1 MGRIHQLSSQ
11 LSNMIAAGEVV
22 GRPASAVKELLE
34 NAVDAGADR
43 IHLIVKD
50 SGRTLIQ
57 VIDNGCGMSEEDALL
72 CFERHATSKIA
83 TPEDLERISTFGF
96 RGEALASI
104 AAIAQVDLKTR
115 REEDEVGVHV
125 TVEGGELKG
134 KQSENCPK
142 GTSIEVR
149 NIFYNTPARRKF
161 LKSDGIEFKHI
172 AEEFT
177 RVSITRT
184 DIEFTLTHNG
194 KDCLVLKKTQGQK
207 FRILDLLGSGVVG
220 DVVDLQA
227 KTRQVDITGYIGR
240 PQSAKKTLGNQYL
253 FVNGRFFKSA
263 YLHKAIMNAYSEM
276 TPDGLTP
283 SYFIFLTVD
292 PQTLDVN
299 ISPTKTEVKFEND
312 SLIFQTLYACVRET
326 LGKNGF
332 GEMIDFDAAGALDLP
347 QLSREDTSF
356 RPSEISAG
364 IDFNSDYNPFDTP
377 SEAAREPGSAH
388 NGSYPGSHL
397 FEKRQDYGILFEKDT
412 AAAPQPR
419 AEQFLVGK
427 KYICTPMD
435 AGFMVTNVRR
445 AQVRILYEE
454 MLEALKGSANVCQTA
469 LFPVQ
474 VQIGTACIPL
484 IEENSE
490 FLSRLGFD
498 ITVFGSDTI
507 VVAGVPQGYDF
518 DEKSIQKAVA
528 DLLQILEEE
537 KHSLPEIMQANV
549 AKKLSEAGIPQNSA
563 ITSASAAQTLLNR
576 LFTCRNSELTPS
588 GKRISKLITIE
599 DLDKLF

>member
-1 MGRIHQLSSQ
+1 MGNIQRLSSQ

-22 GRPASAVKELLE
+22 GRPSSVVKELLE
-34 NAVDAGADR
+34 NAVDAGAGR
-43 IHLIVKD
+43 IQLFVKD

-57 VIDNGCGMSEEDALL
+57 VIDNGCGMNEEDALL

-83 TPEDLERISTFGF
+83 DPEDLEKIHTFGF

-115 REEDEVGVHV
+115 RDEDEVGMHI
-125 TVEGGELKG
+125 TIEGGELKG
-134 KQSENCPK
+134 RRAENCPK

-161 LKSDGIEFKHI
+161 LKSDSIEFKHI
-172 AEEFT
+172 VEEFT
-177 RVSITRT
+177 RVSLTRT
-184 DIEFTLTHNG
+184 DIEFTLNHNG
-194 KDCLVLKKTQGQK
+194 KDVLILKKSKGQK
-207 FRILDLLGSGVVG
+207 FRILDLLGNGVVG
-220 DVVDLQA
+220 EIVDISA
-227 KTRQVDITGYIGR
+227 KTRQVDISGYIGR

-263 YLHKAIMNAYSEM
+263 YLHKAIMNAYAEM

-292 PQTLDVN
+292 PQSLDVN

-347 QLSREDTSF
+347 QINDYAPVF

-364 IDFNSDYNPFDTP
+364 IDFNSNYNPFDTP
-377 SEAAREPGSAH
+377 SKASGWIDKKQNYGA
-388 NGSYPGSHL
+388 L
-397 FEKRQDYGILFEKDT
+397 FEKEDVQTPNPDGH
-412 AAAPQPR
+412 
-419 AEQFLVGK
+419 FLLGK
-427 KYICTPMD
+427 KYICTPLPT
-435 AGFMVTNVRR
+435 GIMVTNISR
-445 AQVRILYEE
+445 AQVRILYED
-454 MLEALKGSANVCQTA
+454 MLEALKGNKNVCQTA
-469 LFPVQ
+469 LFPIQ
-474 VQIGTACIPL
+474 VQIGAAYTNI
-484 IEENSE
+484 IEENSDL
-490 FLSRLGFD
+490 LSKLGFD
-498 ITVFGSDTI
+498 ITVFGNDTI

-518 DEKSIQKAVA
+518 DEKSVQDTVA
-528 DLLQILEEE
+528 SLLQILVEE
-537 KHSLPEIMQANV
+537 KHSLPEIMQANI
-549 AKKLSEAGIPQNSA
+549 AKKLSESGCSKNTGINSVV
-563 ITSASAAQTLLNR
+563 AAQSLLDR
-576 LFTCRNSELTPS
+576 LFACKNSELTPS

-599 DLDKLF
+599 ELEKQF

>member
-1 MGRIHQLSSQ
+1 MGNIQRLSSQ

-22 GRPASAVKELLE
+22 GRPSSVVKELLE
-34 NAVDAGADR
+34 NAVDAGAGR
-43 IHLIVKD
+43 IQLFVKD

-57 VIDNGCGMSEEDALL
+57 VIDNGCGMNEEDALL

-83 TPEDLERISTFGF
+83 DPEDLEKIHTFGF

-115 REEDEVGVHV
+115 RDEDEVGMHI
-125 TVEGGELKG
+125 TIEGGELKG
-134 KQSENCPK
+134 RRAENCPK

-161 LKSDGIEFKHI
+161 LKSDSIEFKHI
-172 AEEFT
+172 VEEFT
-177 RVSITRT
+177 RVSLTRT
-184 DIEFTLTHNG
+184 DIEFTLNHNG
-194 KDCLVLKKTQGQK
+194 KDVLILKKSKGQK
-207 FRILDLLGSGVVG
+207 FRILDLLGNGVVG
-220 DVVDLQA
+220 EIVDISA
-227 KTRQVDITGYIGR
+227 KTRQVDISGYIGR

-263 YLHKAIMNAYSEM
+263 YLHKAIMNAYAEM

-292 PQTLDVN
+292 PQSLDVN

-347 QLSREDTSF
+347 QINDYAPVF

-364 IDFNSDYNPFDTP
+364 IDFNSNYNPFDTP
-377 SEAAREPGSAH
+377 SKASGWIDKKQNYGA
-388 NGSYPGSHL
+388 L
-397 FEKRQDYGILFEKDT
+397 FEKEDVQ
-412 AAAPQPR
+412 APNPDGH
-419 AEQFLVGK
+419 FLLGK
-427 KYICTPMD
+427 KYICTPLPT
-435 AGFMVTNVRR
+435 GIMVTNISR
-445 AQVRILYEE
+445 AQVRILYED
-454 MLEALKGSANVCQTA
+454 MLEALKGNKNVCQTA
-469 LFPVQ
+469 LFPIQ
-474 VQIGTACIPL
+474 VQIGAAYTNI
-484 IEENSE
+484 IEENSDL
-490 FLSRLGFD
+490 LSKLGFD
-498 ITVFGSDTI
+498 ITVFGNDTI

-518 DEKSIQKAVA
+518 DEKSVQDTVA
-528 DLLQILEEE
+528 SLLQILVEE
-537 KHSLPEIMQANV
+537 KHSLPEIMQANI
-549 AKKLSEAGIPQNSA
+549 AKKLSESGCSKNTGINSVV
-563 ITSASAAQTLLNR
+563 AAQSLLDR
-576 LFTCRNSELTPS
+576 LFACKNSELTPS

-599 DLDKLF
+599 ELEKQF

>member
-1 MGRIHQLSSQ
+1 MGNIQRLSSQ

-22 GRPASAVKELLE
+22 GRPSSVVKELLE
-34 NAVDAGADR
+34 NAVDAGAGR
-43 IHLIVKD
+43 IQLFVKD

-57 VIDNGCGMSEEDALL
+57 VIDNGCGMNEEDALL

-83 TPEDLERISTFGF
+83 DPEDLEKIHTFGF

-115 REEDEVGVHV
+115 RDEDEVGMHI
-125 TVEGGELKG
+125 TIEGGELKG
-134 KQSENCPK
+134 RRAENCPK

-161 LKSDGIEFKHI
+161 LKSDSIEFKHI
-172 AEEFT
+172 VEEFT
-177 RVSITRT
+177 RVSLTRT
-184 DIEFTLTHNG
+184 DIEFTLNHNG
-194 KDCLVLKKTQGQK
+194 KDVLILKKSKGQK
-207 FRILDLLGSGVVG
+207 FRILDLLGNGVVG
-220 DVVDLQA
+220 EIVDISA
-227 KTRQVDITGYIGR
+227 KTRQVDISGYIGR

-263 YLHKAIMNAYSEM
+263 YLHKAIMNAYAEM

-292 PQTLDVN
+292 PQSLDVN

-347 QLSREDTSF
+347 QINDYAPVF

-364 IDFNSDYNPFDTP
+364 IDFNSNYNPFDTP
-377 SEAAREPGSAH
+377 NKTSEWVDKKQNYGA
-388 NGSYPGSHL
+388 L
-397 FEKRQDYGILFEKDT
+397 FEKEDVQTPNPDGH
-412 AAAPQPR
+412 
-419 AEQFLVGK
+419 FLLGK
-427 KYICTPMD
+427 KYICTPLPT
-435 AGFMVTNVRR
+435 GIMVTNINR
-445 AQVRILYEE
+445 AQVRVLYED
-454 MLEALKGSANVCQTA
+454 MLEALKGNKNVCQTA
-469 LFPVQ
+469 LFPIQ
-474 VQIGTACIPL
+474 VQIGAAYTNI
-484 IEENSE
+484 IEENSDL
-490 FLSRLGFD
+490 LSKLGFD
-498 ITVFGSDTI
+498 ITVFGNDTI

-518 DEKSIQKAVA
+518 DEKSVQDTVA
-528 DLLQILEEE
+528 SLLQILVEE
-537 KHSLPEIMQANV
+537 KHSLPEIMQANI
-549 AKKLSEAGIPQNSA
+549 AKKLSESGCSKNTGINS
-563 ITSASAAQTLLNR
+563 IVAAQSLLDR
-576 LFTCRNSELTPS
+576 LFACKNSELTPS

-599 DLDKLF
+599 ELEKQF

>member
-1 MGRIHQLSSQ
+1 MGNIQRLSSQ

-22 GRPASAVKELLE
+22 GRPSSVVKELLE
-34 NAVDAGADR
+34 NAVDAGAGR
-43 IHLIVKD
+43 IQLFVKD

-57 VIDNGCGMSEEDALL
+57 VIDNGCGMNEEDALL

-83 TPEDLERISTFGF
+83 DPEDLEKIHTFGF

-115 REEDEVGVHV
+115 RDEDEVGMHI
-125 TVEGGELKG
+125 TIEGGELKG
-134 KQSENCPK
+134 RRAENCPK

-161 LKSDGIEFKHI
+161 LKSDSIEFKHI
-172 AEEFT
+172 VEEFT
-177 RVSITRT
+177 RVSLTRT
-184 DIEFTLTHNG
+184 DIEFTLNHNG
-194 KDCLVLKKTQGQK
+194 KDVLILKKSKGQK
-207 FRILDLLGSGVVG
+207 FRILDLLGNGVVG
-220 DVVDLQA
+220 EIVDISA
-227 KTRQVDITGYIGR
+227 KTRQVDISGYIGR

-263 YLHKAIMNAYSEM
+263 YLHKAIMNAYAEM

-292 PQTLDVN
+292 PQSLDVN

-347 QLSREDTSF
+347 QINDYAPVF

-364 IDFNSDYNPFDTP
+364 IDFNSNYNPFDTP
-377 SEAAREPGSAH
+377 SKASGWIDKKQNYGA
-388 NGSYPGSHL
+388 L
-397 FEKRQDYGILFEKDT
+397 FEKENVQ
-412 AAAPQPR
+412 APNPDGH
-419 AEQFLVGK
+419 FLLGK
-427 KYICTPMD
+427 KYICTPLPT
-435 AGFMVTNVRR
+435 GIMVTNISR
-445 AQVRILYEE
+445 AQVRILYED
-454 MLEALKGSANVCQTA
+454 MLEALKGNKNVCQTA
-469 LFPVQ
+469 LFPIQ
-474 VQIGTACIPL
+474 VQIGAAYTNI
-484 IEENSE
+484 IEENSDL
-490 FLSRLGFD
+490 LSKLGFD
-498 ITVFGSDTI
+498 ITVFGNDTI

-518 DEKSIQKAVA
+518 DEKSVQDTVA
-528 DLLQILEEE
+528 SLLQILVEE
-537 KHSLPEIMQANV
+537 KHSLPEIMQANI
-549 AKKLSEAGIPQNSA
+549 AKKLSESGCSKNTGINSVV
-563 ITSASAAQTLLNR
+563 AAQSLLDR
-576 LFTCRNSELTPS
+576 LFTCKNSELTPS

-599 DLDKLF
+599 ELEKQF

>member
-1 MGRIHQLSSQ
+1 MGKIQRLSSQ

-34 NAVDAGADR
+34 NAVDAGASK
-43 IHLIVKD
+43 IHLIIKD

-83 TPEDLERISTFGF
+83 IPEDLERISTFGF

-104 AAIAQVDLKTR
+104 AAISQVDLKTR
-115 REEDEVGVHV
+115 REDDEVGVHV
-125 TVEGGELKG
+125 TVEGGELKN
-134 KQSENCPK
+134 KSSENCPK

-172 AEEFT
+172 VEEFT

-194 KDCLVLKKTQGQK
+194 KDYLVLKKAQGQK

-220 DVVDLQA
+220 DIVDIQA

-292 PQTLDVN
+292 PQSVDVN

-332 GEMIDFDAAGALDLP
+332 GEMIDFEAAGAIDLP
-347 QLSREDTSF
+347 QLGQSDTSF
-356 RPSEISAG
+356 RPSEISAA

-377 SEAAREPGSAH
+377 SGAAHE
-388 NGSYPGSHL
+388 SYSSHIGGYGESHIP
-397 FEKRQDYGILFEKDT
+397 EKRQDYGILFEKDP
-412 AAAPQPR
+412 APVPVAQT
-419 AEQFLVGK
+419 EHFLVGK

-435 AGFMVTNVRR
+435 AGFMLTNIRR

-454 MLEALKGSANVCQTA
+454 MLEALKGGDNVCQTA

-474 VQIGTACIPL
+474 IQIGAAYMPL

-490 FLSRLGFD
+490 FLSNLGFD

-518 DEKSIQKAVA
+518 DEKSIQKTVA

-537 KHSLPEIMQANV
+537 RHSLPEIMQASV
-549 AKKLSEAGIPQNSA
+549 AKKLSEAGIPQNST
-563 ITSASAAQTLLNR
+563 ITSVSAAQTLLNK
-576 LFTCRNSELTPS
+576 LFACKNSELTPS
-588 GKRISKLITIE
+588 GKRISKLITTE

>member
-1 MGRIHQLSSQ
+1 MGNIQRLSSQ

-22 GRPASAVKELLE
+22 GRPSSVVKELLE
-34 NAVDAGADR
+34 NAVDAGAGK
-43 IHLIVKD
+43 IQLFVKD

-83 TPEDLERISTFGF
+83 TPEDLERICTFGF

-115 REEDEVGVHV
+115 REEDEVGTHISI
-125 TVEGGELKG
+125 EGGELKD
-134 KQSENCPK
+134 KRAESCPK

-161 LKSDGIEFKHI
+161 LKSDSIEFKHI
-172 AEEFT
+172 VEEFT
-177 RVSITRT
+177 RVSLTKT
-184 DIEFTLTHNG
+184 DIEFTLNHNG
-194 KDCLVLKKTQGQK
+194 KDVLVLKKSQGQK
-207 FRILDLLGSGVVG
+207 FRILDLLGGGVVG
-220 DVVDLQA
+220 EIVDISA
-227 KTRQVDITGYIGR
+227 KTRQVDISGYIGR

-292 PQTLDVN
+292 PQSLDVN

-332 GEMIDFDAAGALDLP
+332 GRMIDFDAAGAIDLP
-347 QLSREDTSF
+347 QINDDAPVF

-364 IDFNSDYNPFDTP
+364 IDFNSNYNPFDTP
-377 SEAAREPGSAH
+377 SAPSGQSR
-388 NGSYPGSHL
+388 YPFGYETSRVVDKKQNYGAL
-397 FEKRQDYGILFEKDT
+397 FEKEDPQAGI
-412 AAAPQPR
+412 PVSH
-419 AEQFLVGK
+419 FLLGK
-427 KYICTPMD
+427 KYICTPMPT
-435 AGFMVTNVRR
+435 GIMITNIGR
-445 AQVRILYEE
+445 AQVRILYED
-454 MLEALKGSANVCQTA
+454 MLEALKGNKNVCQTA
-469 LFPVQ
+469 LFPIQ
-474 VQIGTACIPL
+474 VQIGAAYTGI

-490 FLSRLGFD
+490 MLSRLGFD
-498 ITVFGSDTI
+498 VTVFGNDTI

-518 DEKSIQKAVA
+518 DEKSIQETVA
-528 DLLQILEEE
+528 SLLQILSEE
-537 KHSLPEIMQANV
+537 KHSLPEIMQANI
-549 AKKLSEAGIPQNSA
+549 AKKLSEAGGSKGA
-563 ITSASAAQTLLNR
+563 GLSSAAAAQSLLDR
-576 LFTCRNSELTPS
+576 LFACKNSELTPS

-599 DLDKLF
+599 ELEKQL

>member
-1 MGRIHQLSSQ
+1 MGNIQKLSSQ

-22 GRPASAVKELLE
+22 GRPSSVVKELLE
-34 NAVDAGADR
+34 NAVDAGAEK
-43 IHLIVKD
+43 IQLFVKD

-57 VIDNGCGMSEEDALL
+57 VIDNGCGMNEEDALL

-83 TPEDLERISTFGF
+83 TPEDLEKIRTFGF

-115 REEDEVGVHV
+115 KAEDEVGTHI
-125 TVEGGELKG
+125 TIEGGELKG
-134 KQSENCPK
+134 KRAENCPK

-161 LKSDGIEFKHI
+161 LKSDSIEFKHI
-172 AEEFT
+172 VEEFT
-177 RVSITRT
+177 RVSLTRT
-184 DIEFTLTHNG
+184 DIEFALNHNG
-194 KDCLVLKKTQGQK
+194 KDILILKKSKGQK

-220 DVVDLQA
+220 EIVDISA
-227 KTRQVDITGYIGR
+227 KTRQVDISGYIGR

-263 YLHKAIMNAYSEM
+263 YLHKAIMNAYAEM

-292 PQTLDVN
+292 PQSLDVN

-347 QLSREDTSF
+347 QINDYAPVF

-364 IDFNSDYNPFDTP
+364 IDFNSNYNPFDTP
-377 SEAAREPGSAH
+377 SNPSERQSRPFD
-388 NGSYPGSHL
+388 YLTSHAIDKKQNYGAL
-397 FEKRQDYGILFEKDT
+397 FEKEDMQTPNPNGH
-412 AAAPQPR
+412 
-419 AEQFLVGK
+419 FLLGK
-427 KYICTPMD
+427 KYICTPLPT
-435 AGFMVTNVRR
+435 GIMVTNISR
-445 AQVRILYEE
+445 AQVRILYED
-454 MLEALKGSANVCQTA
+454 MLEALKGNKTVCQTA
-469 LFPVQ
+469 LFPIQ
-474 VQIGTACIPL
+474 VQIGAAYTNI
-484 IEENSE
+484 IEENSDL
-490 FLSRLGFD
+490 LSKLGFD
-498 ITVFGSDTI
+498 ITVFGNDTI

-518 DEKSIQKAVA
+518 DEKSVQDTVA
-528 DLLQILEEE
+528 SLLQILMEE
-537 KHSLPEIMQANV
+537 KHSLPEIMQANI
-549 AKKLSEAGIPQNSA
+549 AKKLSESGCSKNTGVNSVA
-563 ITSASAAQTLLNR
+563 TAKSFLDR
-576 LFTCRNSELTPS
+576 LFACKNSELTPS

-599 DLDKLF
+599 EVEKQF

>member
-1 MGRIHQLSSQ
+1 MGNIQRLSSQ

-22 GRPASAVKELLE
+22 GRPSSVVKELLE
-34 NAVDAGADR
+34 NAVDAGAGR
-43 IHLIVKD
+43 IQLFVKD

-57 VIDNGCGMSEEDALL
+57 VIDNGCGMNEEDALL

-83 TPEDLERISTFGF
+83 DPEDLEKIHTFGF

-115 REEDEVGVHV
+115 RDEDEVGMYI
-125 TVEGGELKG
+125 TIEGGELKG
-134 KQSENCPK
+134 RRAENCPK

-161 LKSDGIEFKHI
+161 LKSDSIEFKHI
-172 AEEFT
+172 VEEFT
-177 RVSITRT
+177 RVSLTRT
-184 DIEFTLTHNG
+184 DIEFTLNHNG
-194 KDCLVLKKTQGQK
+194 KDVLILKKSKGQK
-207 FRILDLLGSGVVG
+207 FRILDLLGNGVVG
-220 DVVDLQA
+220 EIVDISA
-227 KTRQVDITGYIGR
+227 KTRQVDISGYIGR

-263 YLHKAIMNAYSEM
+263 YLHKAIMNAYAEM

-292 PQTLDVN
+292 PQSLDVN

-347 QLSREDTSF
+347 QINDYAPVF

-364 IDFNSDYNPFDTP
+364 IDFNSNYNPFDTP
-377 SEAAREPGSAH
+377 SKASGWIDKKQNYGA
-388 NGSYPGSHL
+388 L
-397 FEKRQDYGILFEKDT
+397 FEKEDVQ
-412 AAAPQPR
+412 APNPDGH
-419 AEQFLVGK
+419 FLLGK
-427 KYICTPMD
+427 KYICTPLPT
-435 AGFMVTNVRR
+435 GIMVTNINR
-445 AQVRILYEE
+445 AQVRILYED
-454 MLEALKGSANVCQTA
+454 MLEALKGNKNVCQTA
-469 LFPVQ
+469 LFPIQ
-474 VQIGTACIPL
+474 VQIGAAYTNI
-484 IEENSE
+484 IEENSDL
-490 FLSRLGFD
+490 LSKLGFD
-498 ITVFGSDTI
+498 ITVFGNDTI

-518 DEKSIQKAVA
+518 DEKSVQDTVA
-528 DLLQILEEE
+528 SLLQFLVEE
-537 KHSLPEIMQANV
+537 KHSLPEIMQANI
-549 AKKLSEAGIPQNSA
+549 AKKLSESGCSKNTGINSVV
-563 ITSASAAQTLLNR
+563 AAQSLLDR
-576 LFTCRNSELTPS
+576 LFACKNSELTPS

-599 DLDKLF
+599 ELEKQF

>member
-1 MGRIHQLSSQ
+1 MGNIQRLSSQ

-22 GRPASAVKELLE
+22 GRPSSVVKELLE
-34 NAVDAGADR
+34 NAVDAGAGR
-43 IHLIVKD
+43 IQLFVKD

-57 VIDNGCGMSEEDALL
+57 VIDNGCGMNEEDALL

-83 TPEDLERISTFGF
+83 DPEDLEKIHTFGF

-115 REEDEVGVHV
+115 RDEDEVGMHI
-125 TVEGGELKG
+125 TIEGGELKG
-134 KQSENCPK
+134 RRAENCPK

-161 LKSDGIEFKHI
+161 LKSDSIEFKHI
-172 AEEFT
+172 VEEFT
-177 RVSITRT
+177 RVSLTRT
-184 DIEFTLTHNG
+184 DIEFTLNHNG
-194 KDCLVLKKTQGQK
+194 KDVLILKKSKGQK
-207 FRILDLLGSGVVG
+207 FRILDLLGNGVVG
-220 DVVDLQA
+220 EIVDISA
-227 KTRQVDITGYIGR
+227 KTRQVDISGYIGR

-263 YLHKAIMNAYSEM
+263 YLHKAIMNAYAEM

-292 PQTLDVN
+292 PQSLDVN

-347 QLSREDTSF
+347 QINDYAPVF

-364 IDFNSDYNPFDTP
+364 IDFNSNYNPFDTP
-377 SEAAREPGSAH
+377 SKASGWIDKKQNYGA
-388 NGSYPGSHL
+388 L
-397 FEKRQDYGILFEKDT
+397 FEKEDVQ
-412 AAAPQPR
+412 APNPDGH
-419 AEQFLVGK
+419 FLLGK
-427 KYICTPMD
+427 KYICTPLPT
-435 AGFMVTNVRR
+435 GIMVTNISR
-445 AQVRILYEE
+445 AQVRILYED
-454 MLEALKGSANVCQTA
+454 MLEALKGNKNVCQTA
-469 LFPVQ
+469 LFPIQ
-474 VQIGTACIPL
+474 VQIGAAYTNI
-484 IEENSE
+484 IEENSDL
-490 FLSRLGFD
+490 LSKLGFD
-498 ITVFGSDTI
+498 ITVFGNDTI

-518 DEKSIQKAVA
+518 DEKSVQDTVA
-528 DLLQILEEE
+528 SLLQILVEK
-537 KHSLPEIMQANV
+537 KHSLPEIMQANI
-549 AKKLSEAGIPQNSA
+549 AKKLSESGCSKNTGINSVV
-563 ITSASAAQTLLNR
+563 AAQSLLDR
-576 LFTCRNSELTPS
+576 LFACKNSELTPS

-599 DLDKLF
+599 ELEKQF

>member
-1 MGRIHQLSSQ
+1 MGNIQRLSSQ

-22 GRPASAVKELLE
+22 GRPSSVVKELLE
-34 NAVDAGADR
+34 NAVDAGAGR
-43 IHLIVKD
+43 IQLFVKD

-57 VIDNGCGMSEEDALL
+57 VIDNGCGMNEEDALL

-83 TPEDLERISTFGF
+83 DPEDLEKIHTFGF

-115 REEDEVGVHV
+115 RDEDEVGMHI
-125 TVEGGELKG
+125 TIEGGELKG
-134 KQSENCPK
+134 RRAENCPK

-161 LKSDGIEFKHI
+161 LKSDSIEFKHI
-172 AEEFT
+172 VEEFT
-177 RVSITRT
+177 RVSLTRT
-184 DIEFTLTHNG
+184 DIEFTLNHNG
-194 KDCLVLKKTQGQK
+194 KDVLILKKSKGQK
-207 FRILDLLGSGVVG
+207 FRILDLLGNGVVG
-220 DVVDLQA
+220 EIVDISA
-227 KTRQVDITGYIGR
+227 KTRQVDISGYIGR

-263 YLHKAIMNAYSEM
+263 YLHKAIMNAYAEM

-292 PQTLDVN
+292 PQSLDVN

-347 QLSREDTSF
+347 QINDYAPVF

-364 IDFNSDYNPFDTP
+364 IDFNSNYNPFDTP
-377 SEAAREPGSAH
+377 NKASEWIDKKQNYGA
-388 NGSYPGSHL
+388 L
-397 FEKRQDYGILFEKDT
+397 FEKEDVQTPNPDGH
-412 AAAPQPR
+412 
-419 AEQFLVGK
+419 FLLGK
-427 KYICTPMD
+427 KYICTPLPT
-435 AGFMVTNVRR
+435 GIMVTNINR
-445 AQVRILYEE
+445 AQVRVLYED
-454 MLEALKGSANVCQTA
+454 MLEALKGNKNVCQTA
-469 LFPVQ
+469 LFPIQ
-474 VQIGTACIPL
+474 VQIGAAYTNI
-484 IEENSE
+484 IEENSDL
-490 FLSRLGFD
+490 LSKLGFD
-498 ITVFGSDTI
+498 ITVFGNDTI

-518 DEKSIQKAVA
+518 DEKSVQDTVA
-528 DLLQILEEE
+528 SLLQILVEE
-537 KHSLPEIMQANV
+537 KHSLPEIMQANI
-549 AKKLSEAGIPQNSA
+549 AKKLSESGCSKNTGINS
-563 ITSASAAQTLLNR
+563 IVAAQSLLDR
-576 LFTCRNSELTPS
+576 LFACKNSELTPS

-599 DLDKLF
+599 ELEKQF

>member
-1 MGRIHQLSSQ
+1 MGNIQRLSSQ

-22 GRPASAVKELLE
+22 GRPSSVVKELLE
-34 NAVDAGADR
+34 NAVDAGAGR
-43 IHLIVKD
+43 IQLFVKD

-57 VIDNGCGMSEEDALL
+57 VIDNGCGMNEEDALL

-83 TPEDLERISTFGF
+83 DPEDLEKIHTFGF

-115 REEDEVGVHV
+115 RDEDEVGMHI
-125 TVEGGELKG
+125 TIEGGGLKG
-134 KQSENCPK
+134 RRAENCPK

-161 LKSDGIEFKHI
+161 LKSDSIEFKHI
-172 AEEFT
+172 VEEFT
-177 RVSITRT
+177 RVSLTRT
-184 DIEFTLTHNG
+184 DIEFTLNHNG
-194 KDCLVLKKTQGQK
+194 KDVLILKKSKGQK
-207 FRILDLLGSGVVG
+207 FRILDLLGNGVVG
-220 DVVDLQA
+220 EIVDISA
-227 KTRQVDITGYIGR
+227 KTRQVDISGYIGR

-263 YLHKAIMNAYSEM
+263 YLHKAIMNAYAEM

-292 PQTLDVN
+292 PQSLDVN

-347 QLSREDTSF
+347 QINDYAPVF

-364 IDFNSDYNPFDTP
+364 IDFNSNYNPFDTP
-377 SEAAREPGSAH
+377 SKASGWIDKKQNYGA
-388 NGSYPGSHL
+388 L
-397 FEKRQDYGILFEKDT
+397 FEKEDVQ
-412 AAAPQPR
+412 APNPDGH
-419 AEQFLVGK
+419 FLLGK
-427 KYICTPMD
+427 KYICTPLPT
-435 AGFMVTNVRR
+435 GIMVTNISR
-445 AQVRILYEE
+445 AQVRILYED
-454 MLEALKGSANVCQTA
+454 MLEALKGNKNVCQTA
-469 LFPVQ
+469 LFPIQ
-474 VQIGTACIPL
+474 VQIGAAYTNI
-484 IEENSE
+484 IEENSDL
-490 FLSRLGFD
+490 LSKLGFD
-498 ITVFGSDTI
+498 ITVFGNDTI

-518 DEKSIQKAVA
+518 DEKSVQDTVA
-528 DLLQILEEE
+528 SLLQILVEE
-537 KHSLPEIMQANV
+537 KHSLPEIMQANI
-549 AKKLSEAGIPQNSA
+549 AKKLSESGCSKNTGINSVV
-563 ITSASAAQTLLNR
+563 AAQSLLDR
-576 LFTCRNSELTPS
+576 LFACKNSELTPS

-599 DLDKLF
+599 ELEKQF